1 MLQLLINTCLLAL
14 MQALIPNHWLPL
26 AALSRSENWTRQ
38 RLELMACICACAHVM
53 GTLLLGISFGIAGTK
68 LSHTYE
74 TYLHLAAPIV
84 LILFG
89 IAYFLVANKNERRD
103 ESYEQEK
110 RTGKAWM
117 VGIFLMMLLSPCLE
131 VHDLFIAAADYGFNN
146 ILLLAM
152 FYAMV
157 NISGVLLITFLASK
171 WSGRIYAKHG
181 NTRQKKITALLLVL
195 VGAASFFIH

>member
-1 MLQLLINTCLLAL
+1 MVQLLVNTCLLAL
-14 MQALIPNHWLPL
+14 LQAVIPNHWLPL
-26 AALSRSENWTRQ
+26 SALGNSENWTKQ

-53 GTLLLGISFGIAGTK
+53 GTLLLGISFGVAGTK

-89 IAYFLVANKNERRD
+89 VAYFLVAVRMWRSD
-103 ESYEQEK
+103 ESYEQE
-110 RTGKAWM
+110 RRIGKIWM

-131 VHDLFIAAADYGFNN
+131 VHDLFIAAADYGLNN

-157 NISGVLLITFLASK
+157 NISGVVLLTLLASK
-171 WSGRIYAKHG
+171 LAGGLYAKYSDTG
-181 NTRQKKITALLLVL
+181 RKKITALLLVL
-195 VGAASFFIH
+195 VGVASFFIH

>member
-1 MLQLLINTCLLAL
+1 MLQLLVNTCLLAL
-14 MQALIPNHWLPL
+14 LQAVIPNHWLPL
-26 AALSRSENWTRQ
+26 SALCKSENWTKQ
-38 RLELMACICACAHVM
+38 RLELMASVCACAHVM
-53 GTLLLGISFGIAGTK
+53 GTLLLGISFGVAGTK

-74 TYLHLAAPIV
+74 TYLHLAAPSV

-89 IAYFLVANKNERRD
+89 VAYFLVATRIGRTD
-103 ESYEQEK
+103 ESYDQE
-110 RTGKAWM
+110 RRIGKIWM

-157 NISGVLLITFLASK
+157 NISGVVLITLLASK
-171 WSGRIYAKHG
+171 LAGGFYSKYSDTGR
-181 NTRQKKITALLLVL
+181 KKITALLLVL

>member
-1 MLQLLINTCLLAL
+1 MVQLLVNTCLLAL
-14 MQALIPNHWLPL
+14 LQAVIPNHWLPL
-26 AALSRSENWTRQ
+26 SALGNSENWTKQ
-38 RLELMACICACAHVM
+38 RLELMACVCACAHVM
-53 GTLLLGISFGIAGTK
+53 GTLLLGISFGVAGTK

-89 IAYFLVANKNERRD
+89 VAYFLVATGMGRTDASYDRERRI
-103 ESYEQEK
+103 
-110 RTGKAWM
+110 GKIWM

-131 VHDLFIAAADYGFNN
+131 VHDLFIAAADYGLNN

-157 NISGVLLITFLASK
+157 NISGVVLITLLASK
-171 WSGRIYAKHG
+171 LAGGFYAKYSDTG
-181 NTRQKKITALLLVL
+181 RKKITALLLVL
-195 VGAASFFIH
+195 VGVASFFIH